1 MPPPFDL
8 QCTFPRKCPFP
19 FSGVDYRLMI
29 LISFD
34 SGGRM
39 APLEKAN
46 SGGNLATTMRYLW
59 IRVALFEKKLQRIVC
74 HLVHE
79 AEK

>member
-1 MPPPFDL
+1 
-8 QCTFPRKCPFP
+8 
-19 FSGVDYRLMI
+19 MI
-29 LISFD
+29 LVSHD

-46 SGGNLATTMRYLW
+46 SGGNLAMTMRYLW
-59 IRVALFEKKLQRIVC
+59 IRVALFEKKLQKIVC

>member
-1 MPPPFDL
+1 MCLSKKVSHPSYVG
-8 QCTFPRKCPFP
+8 K
-19 FSGVDYRLMI
+19 RLMI
-29 LISFD
+29 LVSHD

-46 SGGNLATTMRYLW
+46 SGGNLAMTMRYLW
-59 IRVALFEKKLQRIVC
+59 IRVALFEKKLQKIVC